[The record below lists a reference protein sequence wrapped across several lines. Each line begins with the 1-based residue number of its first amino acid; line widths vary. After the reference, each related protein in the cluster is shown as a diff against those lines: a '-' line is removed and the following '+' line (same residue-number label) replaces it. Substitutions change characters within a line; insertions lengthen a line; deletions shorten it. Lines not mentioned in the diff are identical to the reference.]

1 MTGSSLFVDIKQPLS
16 LPNRGVKSGRCSVSN
31 ATPKIS
37 MPHLRHGCA
46 PGHAH
51 TGGELAKQIDT
62 TNGFEVFRG
71 ARVLNEHSHGRDK
84 AMGSTTSHAPH
95 LSYLTRRLSALCR
108 EVNSNRRI

>member
-1 MTGSSLFVDIKQPLS
+1 MTGSSLFVDIEQPLS

-37 MPHLRHGCA
+37 MTHLRHGCA

-51 TGGELAKQIDT
+51 TGGELAKQIDR

-84 AMGSTTSHAPH
+84 ATGSQWVLQPRTH
-95 LSYLTRRLSALCR
+95 
-108 EVNSNRRI
+108 RICPI